1 MSQSNKWEDAISRK
15 DHDEVLMLLP
25 SLKHHEIRCDV
36 KQFAI
41 LPFWKLP
48 VQAPLLHTCALL
60 GWIDIVQLLIIT
72 YNCNPLRKDDDDYH
86 YTALHY
92 AALGGHLDIVQ
103 YFIQECNIDPMNRG
117 WNGIVPLHLAAWSGK
132 VFIYFVVS
140 METKLRTVKY
150 LIEQCHCDPMVRDS
164 NGWTPLHYVARRGD
178 IAIVQYLINDCHC
191 DPMVRDNYGCTP
203 LHDAARG
210 GDIAIVQYLMNDC
223 HCDPMCTTNKGRTPV
238 HYALQ
243 ENHYHIA
250 AYLNNDHDCHPNKYN
265 HNPLH
270 DAIRYND
277 LSLFQHLINNEH
289 HDPMCIDGY
298 GCAPLHIACRI
309 GCIPII
315 QYLLSIPTVD
325 PLARDIYQRTPLM
338 VAAGYGTLDTVAPI
352 FEKFG
357 KVRISHSVG
366 SFVNIF
372 LLGNPKA
379 GKTTL
384 TQVIK
389 DRASNFFKFG
399 AVKQVESSTAGIV
412 PTRLHNTELGN
423 VLLHD
428 FAGQPQ
434 YYSSHTA
441 VLENLLL
448 NSGAMF
454 LLLINLTQ
462 DVLKQVRFWWSVVLN
477 ESTKVSSQCHLI
489 VIGSHVDEVSDHQ
502 SSLAILNHFVSKQ
515 VTASNINVGG
525 VFTLNCCQR
534 SGNSLKLVLTQ
545 LSKLCMSIRSKQRLQ
560 MSLSC
565 NFLYS
570 LLDSNTSTQNI
581 YTLPQI
587 QALCE
592 QAQQQQG
599 IPLPEDATPLLTDLH
614 SSGLVVYLH
623 NLTNSWVVI
632 RKEILLAH
640 VDGVLFAPTDFS
652 QHCDIASN
660 TGIVTTTALA
670 TLFPDYS
677 LDMLI
682 SFLQFMKLCEEI
694 EISLLDAT
702 NLQLKEEISSAGK
715 LLFFPALI
723 AEKRPQEIKGH
734 FKIGWCLECGPA
746 QFFSV
751 RFLHV
756 LLLQLAHQYAL
767 PGVKGKLERLC
778 SVWINGIHWN
788 DNDGIET
795 LVEQLED
802 NQCVMVLMSCLS
814 GAKQDMVRLHCE
826 LVKKIVS
833 LQQQYC
839 PILHCTEYLI
849 EPSLLHYPFDQP
861 SKMTRYD
868 MEQLMCCASDQR
880 RTVVS
885 SDGLKQQLISM
896 LLIIEPSRY
905 HSLRLNP
912 EQTQVCGY
920 FCYGLIM

>member
-1 MSQSNKWEDAISRK
+1 MSQSSDERACQDAISRQ
-15 DHDEVLMLLP
+15 DHDKVLTLLP
-25 SLKHHEIRCDV
+25 SLKHHHEIRCDV
-36 KQFAI
+36 REFVPWWLS
-41 LPFWKLP
+41 LPYD
-48 VQAPLLHTCALL
+48 APLLHTCALL
-60 GWIDIVQLLIIT
+60 GWIVIVQLLITT
-72 YNCNPLRKDDDDYH
+72 YNCSPLQKDGYDFI
-86 YTALHY
+86 ALHY
-92 AALGGHLDIVQ
+92 AVLGGHLDIVQ
-103 YFIQECNIDPMNRG
+103 YFIQECSIDPMSRG
-117 WNGIVPLHLAAWSGK
+117 GPRYNYSIVPLHYAAWSGEA
-132 VFIYFVVS
+132 VFTKLVVS
-140 METKLRTVKY
+140 MEMKLKTVKY
-150 LIEQCHCDPMVRDS
+150 LIEQCHCDPMVRD
-164 NGWTPLHYVARRGD
+164 GDGHTPLH
-178 IAIVQYLINDCHC
+178 H
-191 DPMVRDNYGCTP
+191 
-203 LHDAARG
+203 AARG

-223 HCDPMCTTNKGRTPV
+223 HCDPMCTNSDGRTPV
-238 HYALQ
+238 HCALQ
-243 ENHYHIA
+243 GNHYHIA

-265 HNPLH
+265 YKPLH
-270 DAIRYND
+270 DAIRSKD
-277 LSLFQHLINNEH
+277 LSLCQHLINNEH
-289 HDPMCIDGY
+289 HDPMCIDGS
-298 GCAPLHIACRI
+298 GRTPLDTACYI
-309 GCIPII
+309 GWIPII

-325 PLARDIYQRTPLM
+325 PLARNVYKDTPLM
-338 VAAGYGTLDTVAPI
+338 VAADYGTLDTVAPI

-384 TQVIK
+384 TRVIK
-389 DRASNFFKFG
+389 DRASSFFKFG

-428 FAGQPQ
+428 FAGQTE

-448 NSGAMF
+448 NSGAVF

-462 DVLKQVRFWWSVVLN
+462 DVLKQIQFWWSVVLN
-477 ESTKVSSQCHLI
+477 ESSKVSSQCHLI
-489 VIGSHVDEVSDHQ
+489 VIGSHVDEVNDHQ
-502 SSLAILNHFVSKQ
+502 SSLAILNSFISKQ

-570 LLDSNTSTQNI
+570 LLDSNTSIQNI

-592 QAQQQQG
+592 QARQQQG
-599 IPLPEDATPLLTDLH
+599 IPLPEDVTSLLTDLH
-614 SSGLVVYLH
+614 SSGLVVYLR
-623 NLTNSWVVI
+623 NPTNSWVVV
-632 RKEILLAH
+632 RKEILLAQ

-682 SFLQFMKLCEEI
+682 SFLHFMKLCEEI
-694 EISLLDAT
+694 EPSLLDAT
-702 NLQLKEEISSAGK
+702 NLWPKDESMPSADK
-715 LLFFPALI
+715 MLFFPALI
-723 AEKRPQEIKGH
+723 SEKRPQHVQGKYV
-734 FKIGWCLECGPA
+734 IGWCLECGPA
-746 QFFSV
+746 QFFSA

-756 LLLQLAHQYAL
+756 LLLQLAYQYAL
-767 PGVKGKLERLC
+767 PLPSLVTGLRRQC
-778 SVWINGIHWN
+778 SVWINGIYWN
-788 DNDGIET
+788 NNDGIET

-802 NQCVMVLMSCLS
+802 NQCVMVLISCLS
-814 GAKQDMVRLHCE
+814 DAEQDMIRLHCE

-861 SKMTRYD
+861 SKLTRYY
-868 MEQLMCCASDQR
+868 MER
-880 RTVVS
+880 
-885 SDGLKQQLISM
+885 LISCIKEGKRAVVPTDNVTRSAAIAT
-896 LLIIEPSRY
+896 LLPIEAKKY
-905 HSLRLNP
+905 LSLRSAS
-912 EQTQVCGY
+912 ESQDTQVCH
-920 FCYGLIM
+920 

>member
-1 MSQSNKWEDAISRK
+1 MKQLVSWS
-15 DHDEVLMLLP
+15 LLP
-25 SLKHHEIRCDV
+25 YN
-36 KQFAI
+36 
-41 LPFWKLP
+41 
-48 VQAPLLHTCALL
+48 APLLHTCALL
-60 GWIDIVQLLIIT
+60 GWIVIVQLLITT
-72 YNCNPLRKDDDDYH
+72 YNCSPLQKDAD
-86 YTALHY
+86 TLLALHY

-103 YFIQECNIDPMNRG
+103 YFIQECNIDPMSRG
-117 WNGIVPLHLAAWSGK
+117 GWYGIVPLHHAAWSGEV
-132 VFIYFVVS
+132 VFPKLVVS
-140 METKLRTVKY
+140 MEMKLKTVKY
-150 LIEQCHCDPMVRDS
+150 LIEQCHCDPMVKDS
-164 NGWTPLHYVARRGD
+164 NGHTPLHF
-178 IAIVQYLINDCHC
+178 
-191 DPMVRDNYGCTP
+191 
-203 LHDAARG
+203 AARG

-223 HCDPMCTTNKGRTPV
+223 HCDPMYTNRWGDKPI
-238 HYALQ
+238 YCALQ
-243 ENHYHIA
+243 GNHYHIA

-265 HNPLH
+265 YKPLH
-270 DAIRYND
+270 HAILSKD
-277 LSLFQHLINNEH
+277 LSLCQRLINDEH
-289 HDPMCIDGY
+289 HDPMCINGY
-298 GCAPLHIACRI
+298 GSTPLHIACKI
-309 GCIPII
+309 GCVPII

-325 PLARDIYQRTPLM
+325 PLARDINKRTPLM
-338 VAAGYGTLDTVAPI
+338 VATNWDTLDTVAPI
-352 FEKFG
+352 FKKFG

-389 DRASNFFKFG
+389 DRASSFFTFG

-428 FAGQPQ
+428 FAGQTE

-448 NSGAMF
+448 NSCAVF

-462 DVLKQVRFWWSVVLN
+462 DVLKQIRFWWSVVLN
-477 ESTKVSSQCHLI
+477 ESSKVSSQCHLI

-502 SSLAILNHFVSKQ
+502 SSLAILNSFISKQ

-592 QAQQQQG
+592 QARQQQG
-599 IPLPEDATPLLTDLH
+599 ILLPEDVTPLLTDLH
-614 SSGLVVYLH
+614 TSGLVVYLH
-623 NLTNSWVVI
+623 NPTNSWVVVS
-632 RKEILLAH
+632 KEILLAQ

-694 EISLLDAT
+694 ELSLLDAT
-702 NLQLKEEISSAGK
+702 NLQLKEKEISSAGK

-723 AEKRPQEIKGH
+723 AEKRPQEIKRH

-756 LLLQLAHQYAL
+756 LLLQLAYRYAL

-814 GAKQDMVRLHCE
+814 GAEQDMIRLHCE

-833 LQQQYC
+833 LQQQYS

-861 SKMTRYD
+861 SKMARYD

-912 EQTQVCGY
+912 EQTQV
-920 FCYGLIM
+920 